1 MARGRVDTSKVRVIA
16 VYNLLKRGRK
26 VSCTDIIRHLE
37 RNYGITAD
45 RKTIISDIQSINLL
59 IPIIHFSGRYGGYRL
74 FDVYRGE
81 EDGR

>member
-1 MARGRVDTSKVRVIA
+1 MARGKVDTSKVRVIA

-37 RNYGITAD
+37 CNYGITAD
-45 RKTIISDIQSINLL
+45 RKTIISDLQSINML
-59 IPIIHFSGRYGGYRL
+59 IPIIPISGRYGGYRL
-74 FDVYRGE
+74 FDVYGGQ